1 MCPDPASDLKKL
13 PLRTAPRFARSH
25 DSSAGSREEQG
36 RGSAMEPWATKEE
49 DRRAQTAAID
59 LLNQAGF
66 VPDGKA
72 WGRPRFVK
80 PGSKRKV
87 TVGVEKTTFYDV
99 PTPGRTRMIAVVSTT
114 NLERIGLL
122 ARE

>member
-1 MCPDPASDLKKL
+1 M
-13 PLRTAPRFARSH
+13 
-25 DSSAGSREEQG
+25 EEG
-36 RGSAMEPWATKEE
+36 RRMQE
-49 DRRAQTAAID
+49 AAIQV
-59 LLNQAGF
+59 LREAGF
-66 VPDGKA
+66 VPDGAA
-72 WGRPRFVK
+72 WGRPRFFK